1 MILARTMLTIA
12 DNTGVKEVRCIT
24 VQGKRP
30 RGQIGDIVV
39 GSVRKRIATSEFT
52 KGDVVRGV
60 VVRSHAPYRRS
71 DGSTIRFDENA
82 LVLVDKNLQP
92 IGTRVFGPVAREL
105 RDKGMMRIISLAP
118 EVV

>member
-1 MILARTMLTIA
+1 MILPQTMLTIA

-24 VQGKRP
+24 VLGKRR
-30 RGQIGDIVV
+30 RGQVGDIIV
-39 GSVRKRIATSEFT
+39 GSVRKRIPTSEFE
-52 KGDVVRGV
+52 KGALVRGV
-60 VVRSHAPYRRS
+60 IVRTRAAYRRV

-92 IGTRVFGPVAREL
+92 VGTRVFGPVAREL
-105 RDKGMMRIISLAP
+105 REKGMMRIISLAP